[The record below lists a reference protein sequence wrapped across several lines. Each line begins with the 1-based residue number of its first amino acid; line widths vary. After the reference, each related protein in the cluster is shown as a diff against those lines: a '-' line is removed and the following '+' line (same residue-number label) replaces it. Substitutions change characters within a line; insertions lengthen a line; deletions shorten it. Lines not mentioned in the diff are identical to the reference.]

1 MSDQQKQRRY
11 APLVGKQF
19 KSTIPPHL
27 VERLPEEERYLVETM
42 SKLESQGEWLQ
53 DAATQNNRDLLDV
66 DQRLL
71 ALETSTAHHDI
82 QLQGQDKVL
91 TPMVDKLDKIGEWKT
106 LMTGKWGIVGVSAL
120 ILIPIILKFLLDH
133 LVKKG
138 P

>member
-1 MSDQQKQRRY
+1 
-11 APLVGKQF
+11 
-19 KSTIPPHL
+19 
-27 VERLPEEERYLVETM
+27 
-42 SKLESQGEWLQ
+42 
-53 DAATQNNRDLLDV
+53 
-66 DQRLL
+66 
-71 ALETSTAHHDI
+71 
-82 QLQGQDKVL
+82 LQGQDKVL